1 MACIILI
8 SERSS
13 NQFVLED
20 HTNDDQANLS
30 NTLGIPKIIIENR
43 TMESFKS
50 QSESQNNLSDDI
62 SDIHIHIQSSGSD
75 LHDINNPS
83 LTSVSQAPITSLVTP
98 EMSSINNYNLTSITN
113 NQVCVLDDDPEIYGN
128 RKRKEL
134 GLTLQSLPNREE
146 YLGSYIELQEL
157 IKGQIEFEEMGRS
170 KRKEMHS
177 LRELSNRGL
186 EEFMTGVHARV
197 SERSISKN
205 SRTLRRDRSGKSNFG
220 LISDNSDAGMM
231 AINLTNEKGENI
243 PKMSPHQIEMYKT
256 LYAEIVRIEQGE
268 DPDSLTKALVPMD
281 IKEAQVIMN
290 ESFQV
295 ESDEKYKD
303 EHPNMDTTSKRQT
316 RVNPFMMPKMS
327 GMSNY
332 SGMSGRQAT
341 RAFAVTEKPV
351 SKFKKNYT
359 VYDEKGLIK
368 MKTKRSHF
376 HPESLSIRGKRR
388 SSTLG
393 TPIGKCWHV
402 LPKLARIFN
411 K

>member
-1 MACIILI
+1 
-8 SERSS
+8 
-13 NQFVLED
+13 
-20 HTNDDQANLS
+20 
-30 NTLGIPKIIIENR
+30 
-43 TMESFKS
+43 MESFKS
-50 QSESQNNLSDDI
+50 QSHSHSQNNLGDDI
-62 SDIHIHIQSSGSD
+62 SDIHIHMSGSD

-83 LTSVSQAPITSLVTP
+83 LTSASQTPITSRINQ
-98 EMSSINNYNLTSITN
+98 EMSSPDNYNLTSITN
-113 NQVCVLDDDPEIYGN
+113 NQVCVLDGDTDIFGN
-128 RKRKEL
+128 RPRKQL
-134 GLTLQSLPNREE
+134 ALTLQSLPNREE

-157 IKGQIEFEEMGRS
+157 IQGQIEFEEMGKS
-170 KRKEMHS
+170 KHKEMHS

-186 EEFMTGVHARV
+186 QEFMTGVHVRV
-197 SERSISKN
+197 SQRSISKN
-205 SRTLRRDRSGKSNFG
+205 SRKLKRDRSGKSNFG

-256 LYAEIVRIEQGE
+256 LYSQIVRIEQGE
-268 DPDSLTKALVPMD
+268 DPDNLTKALMPMD

-327 GMSNY
+327 GVSNY
-332 SGMSGRQAT
+332 SGLSGRQAT

-359 VYDEKGLIK
+359 VFDEKGLNK
-368 MKTKRSHF
+368 MKTKRSNF
-376 HPESLSIRGKRR
+376 HPDSLSVRGKRR

-393 TPIGKCWHV
+393 APIGKFLLV
-402 LPKLARIFN
+402 LPKFTRKFYTSSDPEN
-411 K
+411 FMC